1 MIFNPKYIED
11 EKEIKRFESLTKL
24 IEKLI
29 KNEGKYEI
37 IYPMPYS
44 RNSEDIVSCIF
55 DIEPIELIAWGYYP
69 NLVGT
74 LTIKINSAIWKS
86 TYEESYEKMSRS
98 DVRSVERTIVHE
110 MDDLI
115 EKMKKYTSIAV
126 DIDIIYGEW

>member
-1 MIFNPKYIED
+1 MKFNSKYIED
-11 EKEIKRFESLTKL
+11 VKEIKRFESLTKL

-44 RNSEDIVSCIF
+44 RNSEDVVSCIF
-55 DIEPIELIAWGYYP
+55 DIEPIELVAWGYYP

-86 TYEESYEKMSRS
+86 THEESYEKMSKS
-98 DVRSVERTIVHE
+98 DVRSIERTTVYE

-115 EKMKKYTSIAV
+115 KKIKKYTSIAV
-126 DIDIIYGEW
+126 DIDIVYGEW

>member
-1 MIFNPKYIED
+1 MKFNSKYIED

-29 KNEGKYEI
+29 NNEGKFEL

-44 RNSEDIVSCIF
+44 RNSEDVVSCIF
-55 DIEPIELIAWGYYP
+55 EIEPTELLAWGYYP
-69 NLVGT
+69 NLIGT

-86 TYEESYEKMSRS
+86 THEESYGKMSRR
-98 DVRSVERTIVHE
+98 DVRNIERTVVYE

-115 EKMKKYTSIAV
+115 EKIKKYTSIAV

>member
-1 MIFNPKYIED
+1 MKFNSKYIED
-11 EKEIKRFESLTKL
+11 EKEIKRLESLTKL

-29 KNEGKYEI
+29 KNEGKFEI

-44 RNSEDIVSCIF
+44 RLSEDVVHCIF

-69 NLVGT
+69 DLVGT

-86 TYEESYEKMSRS
+86 TREESYERMSRS
-98 DVRSVERTIVHE
+98 NVRTQERTIIYE
-110 MDDLI
+110 MEDLI
-115 EKMKKYTSIAV
+115 QKIKKYTNISV

>member
-1 MIFNPKYIED
+1 MKFNSKYIED

-29 KNEGKYEI
+29 KNEGKFEI
-37 IYPMPYS
+37 IYSMPYA
-44 RNSEDIVSCIF
+44 RLSEDVVNCIF

-86 TYEESYEKMSRS
+86 TREESYERMSRR
-98 DVRSVERTIVHE
+98 DVRSVERTIVYE
-110 MDDLI
+110 MEDLI
-115 EKMKKYTSIAV
+115 EKIKRYTNISV
-126 DIDIIYGEW
+126 DIDVIYGEW